1 MSAENVEL
9 VRRAFDDWNRGVREI
24 RADEVDPE
32 IEVHSRML
40 GRVLRG
46 VDGLRTWFTEI
57 DEQFGRWQLDV
68 DEIREA
74 NPDRLLVLGSIHL
87 RGRESGV
94 EFEQPMAWLIDFREG
109 RLLRI
114 QMYVDR
120 SEALAAAGLG

>member
-1 MSAENVEL
+1 
-9 VRRAFDDWNRGVREI
+9 
-24 RADEVDPE
+24 
-32 IEVHSRML
+32 
-40 GRVLRG
+40 VLRG